1 MRRSSEFWTS
11 KPSATR
17 IVPVILHRKWFLEW
31 IEHSDYKHGHLSQGF
46 RAHTLSQIQL
56 RARPKFLPSSARSEI
71 TWTVTLGYFGN
82 ISTKHNKT
90 WENNQEEF
98 ATHFGV
104 HSRSVTW
111 GMRTQDP
118 SSAMPLTISRK
129 LLRWS
134 STWYMCIAHHSASLR
149 IIAQHS
155 HLSSWSAIEVS
166 WVSVAACGHSF
177 RPVCFSLCFA
187 MFCNSSYLILLE
199 DFEATSSVSR
209 RRFGLVSS
217 ATSKATWDVGTL
229 PEITSKKWTAHG
241 STNGETIEV
250 LFHLVFLACLGIFV
264 VVYSLPW
271 TWFDVRSCRNS
282 CVVCTVTELLWL
294 VWRSTSKHIKTLRQR
309 KCKVVLPL
317 LSATL
322 RTRSSKEGI
331 FDPHIFV
338 SFHWLNPDL
347 QL

>member
-17 IVPVILHRKWFLEW
+17 IVPVILHRKWFLDW

-134 STWYMCIAHHSASLR
+134 STWYMCIAHHSAS
-149 IIAQHS
+149 
-155 HLSSWSAIEVS
+155 
-166 WVSVAACGHSF
+166 
-177 RPVCFSLCFA
+177 
-187 MFCNSSYLILLE
+187 
-199 DFEATSSVSR
+199 
-209 RRFGLVSS
+209 
-217 ATSKATWDVGTL
+217 
-229 PEITSKKWTAHG
+229 
-241 STNGETIEV
+241 
-250 LFHLVFLACLGIFV
+250 
-264 VVYSLPW
+264 
-271 TWFDVRSCRNS
+271 
-282 CVVCTVTELLWL
+282 
-294 VWRSTSKHIKTLRQR
+294 
-309 KCKVVLPL
+309 
-317 LSATL
+317 
-322 RTRSSKEGI
+322 
-331 FDPHIFV
+331 
-338 SFHWLNPDL
+338 
-347 QL
+347 